1 MQNTTELEGRTAK
14 ASDADA
20 NLPVTLI
27 NKFVVPPE
35 RDDAFV
41 ALWTE
46 ASTYFRARP
55 GFVSLR
61 LHRAVA
67 PDAEY
72 RFVNVAS
79 WATLEDFRAAHDTD
93 ECRALIGQEAW
104 REFPS
109 NPTLY
114 EVLITADHGN
124 AEMMADPSTHQ
135 AHTAHTL
142 NVVPLLYIGR
152 KGARIA
158 SGGALQ
164 DVAPTLLAM
173 MGLPQPPEMTGHSL
187 LAFA

>member
-1 MQNTTELEGRTAK
+1 MPTTIDPEERTAK
-14 ASDADA
+14 GPDSHAAR
-20 NLPVTLI
+20 PVTLM

-35 RDDAFV
+35 RDEAFV

-114 EVLITADHGN
+114 EVLITA
-124 AEMMADPSTHQ
+124 EADQ
-135 AHTAHTL
+135 
-142 NVVPLLYIGR
+142 
-152 KGARIA
+152 
-158 SGGALQ
+158 
-164 DVAPTLLAM
+164 
-173 MGLPQPPEMTGHSL
+173 
-187 LAFA
+187 